1 MSTSNHNAGG
11 GGGGV
16 YLAINKHP
24 IQGGVEIFSCS
35 HILILKSEFYTGL
48 NGHVARKQAKG
59 EGFTI

>member
-1 MSTSNHNAGG
+1 MLGG
-11 GGGGV
+11 GGGGG

-24 IQGGVEIFSCS
+24 TIQGGVEIFSCS

-48 NGHVARKQAKG
+48 HGHMARKQAKR